1 MKMTLNTS
9 QAVDALRRDQY
20 AGWSYKGAI
29 ALVEYLEQYEQDL
42 GEQVELD
49 VVAIR
54 CDFSEYSS
62 ALEAAI
68 DNGYNEGDSTQL
80 SEDSEVDQEAA
91 LEYLQ
96 EHTTVIEFDG
106 GVIIQNY

>member
-1 MKMTLNTS
+1 MKKTLSTM
-9 QAVDALRRDQY
+9 QAADMLRRDEY
-20 AGWSYKGAI
+20 AGWSYDGAE

-106 GVIIQNY
+106 GVIIQDY

>member
-1 MKMTLNTS
+1 MKMTLNTD
-9 QAVDALRRDQY
+9 QTVDALRRDQY
-20 AGWSYKGAI
+20 AGWSYRGAI

-54 CDFSEYSS
+54 CEYSEYKN
-62 ALEAAI
+62 AVEAAGQY
-68 DNGYNEGDSTQL
+68 DWVADSAEDAETNEEL
-80 SEDSEVDQEAA
+80 A

-96 EHTTVIEFDG
+96 ERTVVIEFDG
-106 GVIIQNY
+106 GVIIQDY